1 MLLCNVLI
9 PHITQWG
16 DVGKLWL
23 LGCFSKAGSPGLHSP
38 SLPSFLS
45 LSFFLPRLL
54 SVSLPPFSPL
64 APSLS
69 LSSLSRWVLLPRCQ
83 HRSFVGERLQIQH
96 VSAGEVTRGEMA
108 GVGKLILGPHEAL
121 AVSESRVCFIT
132 SLVRDWSRAQ
142 VTPNSF
148 LAPAELPV
156 GKWIQD
162 ARHLVGN

>member
-1 MLLCNVLI
+1 MGAPAKMSAPVLRGGTT
-9 PHITQWG
+9 PDTARVSWG
-16 DVGKLWL
+16 GDG
-23 LGCFSKAGSPGLHSP
+23 G
-38 SLPSFLS
+38 
-45 LSFFLPRLL
+45 
-54 SVSLPPFSPL
+54 
-64 APSLS
+64 
-69 LSSLSRWVLLPRCQ
+69 
-83 HRSFVGERLQIQH
+83 
-96 VSAGEVTRGEMA
+96 GEMA